1 MQSTFWNL
9 QVHPLSLLESQWH
22 KHSADWCVHFNVY
35 TSHWTLEGHLNF
47 ETWTCFYLH
56 FYTAYDT
63 RHNLVFFA
71 HRVFKGVIIF
81 KTGCCLKWHNTKL
94 TNVSN
99 FNLHFVWSINLTL
112 SYKIFYFPGPP
123 ATIFPNMGTLKFR
136 NSLLG
141 VPTEVFLAGLFY
153 DGKGLLSSFKTLLSA
168 LACVAKC
175 SELT

>member
-9 QVHPLSLLESQWH
+9 QVHPPSLLESQWH
-22 KHSADWCVHFNVY
+22 KHSADWCVLFNVY
-35 TSHWTLEGHLNF
+35 TSHWTFEGHLNF
-47 ETWTCFYLH
+47 ERWTYFYLH

-71 HRVFKGVIIF
+71 HRGFKGVIIF
-81 KTGCCLKWHNTKL
+81 KTGRCLKWHNTKL

-112 SYKIFYFPGPP
+112 SYKISYFPCPP
-123 ATIFPNMGTLKFR
+123 ATIFPNMGTLKFHK
-136 NSLLG
+136 SLLG